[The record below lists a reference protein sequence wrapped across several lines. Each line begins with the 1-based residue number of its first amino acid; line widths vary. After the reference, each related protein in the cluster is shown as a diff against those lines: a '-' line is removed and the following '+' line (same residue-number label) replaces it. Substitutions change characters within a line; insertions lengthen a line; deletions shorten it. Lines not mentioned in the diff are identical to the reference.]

1 MFFPQGPVFFAA
13 GVRRAGKEKVQGR
26 GTQPPRVSA
35 QLSPAELVGWVTGK
49 DADSALEKYLAE
61 RNVTD
66 PQEVKRLYAMRDRPR
81 RLEHD
86 RLLRGAA

>member
-1 MFFPQGPVFFAA
+1 
-13 GVRRAGKEKVQGR
+13 
-26 GTQPPRVSA
+26 
-35 QLSPAELVGWVTGK
+35 VGWVTGK